1 MHPEARV
8 PEAEGAVVRVR
19 GPLKQKGVPGLG
31 SRRSQEK
38 GASAA
43 PEQGSE
49 KQGGRELPG
58 GPRGGGGS
66 GRSEAPR
73 CGERGSGESGT
84 AKCRGSQES
93 GALRWRGSRRL
104 GALRSGGIPV
114 FCGPD
119 AVGALMGR
127 GAPSRLLSRPGSPAR
142 LRGKTFRQVPGKER
156 VGARVSPRSG
166 RAEHPRAPR
175 CSPCPTR
182 SPCAGGSGGRAPRG
196 RAGRT
201 RTRAASSAP
210 PQAAS
215 TLRPTLQQV
224 AAAPR
229 APAPSLPRGPALA
242 GGPQYRS

>member
-1 MHPEARV
+1 MWGEGLRRVGDCKLPGVAGVGGPEV
-8 PEAEGAVVRVR
+8 E
-19 GPLKQKGVPGLG
+19 GVP
-31 SRRSQEK
+31 
-38 GASAA
+38 AA
-43 PEQGSE
+43 
-49 KQGGRELPG
+49 GG
-58 GPRGGGGS
+58 
-66 GRSEAPR
+66 
-73 CGERGSGESGT
+73 
-84 AKCRGSQES
+84 
-93 GALRWRGSRRL
+93 
-104 GALRSGGIPV
+104 LRSGGIPV

-166 RAEHPRAPR
+166 RAERPRGPR

-182 SPCAGGSGGRAPRG
+182 SPSAGESGGRASRG

-215 TLRPTLQQV
+215 TLRPRLQQV

-242 GGPQYRS
+242 GGPQ